1 MRSARLPDQ
10 LREALEREAEDLRPG
25 EVIRCARML
34 SERYRAGLPVRLDSI
49 ADRLAYALT
58 RMPAT
63 YGALRACFS
72 ELPFVPG
79 SLLDLGAGP
88 GTALWAFQS
97 QWGAPAQAT
106 CVELNGEWQPLAA
119 RLETPEAVW
128 RRADLRALPEL
139 PAHDLTV
146 CSYALNELST
156 LERGRL
162 VERAWATAGRALLLV
177 EPGTPAGFETIR
189 TARRW
194 LTEAGASIAAPC
206 PHDQACPMS
215 ADDWCHF
222 AVRVERTRLHR
233 LAKGGD
239 LGYEDE
245 KFSYVLALREPAAM
259 RPARILRHPRVDA
272 GRIELKLCAVGG
284 LESRTVTKREKQD
297 WKHARKA
304 SWGDRWESGKSDEGD
319 K

>member
-1 MRSARLPDQ
+1 MPDQ

-25 EVIRCARML
+25 DLIRSARLL
-34 SERYRAGLPVRLDSI
+34 SERYRAGRPVRLEST

-63 YGALRACFS
+63 YAALRVCFS
-72 ELPFVPG
+72 EVPFAPA

-97 QWGAPAQAT
+97 QWGTPRQAT
-106 CVELNGEWQPLAA
+106 CVELNGEWPHLAA
-119 RLETPEAVW
+119 RLEAPEAVW
-128 RRADLRALPEL
+128 RRADLRSLPEL

-146 CSYALNELST
+146 CSYALNELNT
-156 LERGRL
+156 PDRDRL
-162 VERAWATAGRALLLV
+162 LERAWAATGKALLLV
-177 EPGTPAGFETIR
+177 EPGTPEGFETIR
-189 TARRW
+189 TVRRW
-194 LTEAGASIAAPC
+194 LTEAGAWIAAPC

-215 ADDWCHF
+215 GDDWCHF

-233 LAKGGD
+233 LAKGGE

-245 KFSYVLALREPAAM
+245 KFSYVLALRDALSA
-259 RPARILRHPRVDA
+259 RGQRILRHPRVDA
-272 GRIELKLCAVGG
+272 GRIVLKLCAAAG

-297 WKHARKA
+297 WKRARKA
-304 SWGDRWESGKSDEGD
+304 SWGDRWESGKNEDGDE
-319 K
+319 